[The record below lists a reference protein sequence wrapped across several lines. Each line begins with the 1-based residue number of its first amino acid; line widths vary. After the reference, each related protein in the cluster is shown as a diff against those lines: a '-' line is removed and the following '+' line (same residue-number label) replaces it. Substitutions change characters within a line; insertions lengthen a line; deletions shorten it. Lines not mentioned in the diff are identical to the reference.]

1 MACSFPIIRYPSIAV
16 RSALPKG
23 VWDGKSLN
31 LRIQVSLRAVH
42 TECCNKAAM
51 SVFCMVSFVGQL
63 KP

>member
-1 MACSFPIIRYPSIAV
+1 MAV

-23 VWDGKSLN
+23 VCDGKSLN

-42 TECCNKAAM
+42 RECCNKAAM
-51 SVFCMVSFVGQL
+51 SVLCMASFVGQL

>member
-1 MACSFPIIRYPSIAV
+1 MAV

-31 LRIQVSLRAVH
+31 LHIQVSLRAVH

-51 SVFCMVSFVGQL
+51 SVLCMVSFVGQL